1 MNFASDNTGPAHP
14 KVLEAVVAANADH
27 AKPYGTD
34 QLMAQVTQRLRDTF
48 EAPQAAV
55 YLVTT
60 GTAANSISLACM
72 TQPFQTIFC
81 SDVAHIHEDECG
93 CPEFFTGGAKLTLIP
108 SDDGKM
114 TPDGLRT
121 AILGE
126 ENRGVHG
133 MQRGPVSITQATEKG
148 TVYTLDEIKAITEA
162 AQSYNLATQMDG
174 ARFANALVTL
184 GCTPAEMTWR
194 AGIDAVSFGG
204 TKNGLMGVEA
214 VILFDP
220 EKAWEFELRRK
231 RAGHLISKHRYMSA
245 QMGAY
250 LHDDLWLDMA
260 RQANAACNILTRG
273 LKQHPDVTLHF
284 EPRANM
290 IFAAWPRAIHRKLHG
305 AGAYYYILDG
315 GLDGPDDEPLTA
327 RLVCDWSTDEA
338 KVNAFLSQM
347 SA

>member
-1 MNFASDNTGPAHP
+1 MNFASDNTGPTHP
-14 KVLEAVVAANADH
+14 KVLEAVIAANADH
-27 AKPYGTD
+27 AKPYGAD
-34 QLMAQVTQRLRDTF
+34 QLMEQVTQRLRDTF

-72 TQPFQTIFC
+72 TQPYQTIFC

-108 SDDGKM
+108 SADGKM
-114 TPDGLRT
+114 TPDGLRA
-121 AILGE
+121 AIVGE

-133 MQRGPVSITQATEKG
+133 MQRGPVSLTQATEKG
-148 TVYTLDEIKAITEA
+148 TVYSLDEITAITDIA
-162 AQSYNLATQMDG
+162 RHYNLATQMDG

-220 EKAWEFELRRK
+220 DRAWEFELRRK

-250 LHDDLWLDMA
+250 LQDDLWLDMA

-290 IFAAWPRAIHRKLHG
+290 IFAAWPRAIHQRLHA

-315 GLDGPDDEPLTA
+315 ELDGPDDAPLTA
-327 RLVCDWSTDEA
+327 RLVCDWSADAA
-338 KVNAFLSQM
+338 KVDTFLSHM